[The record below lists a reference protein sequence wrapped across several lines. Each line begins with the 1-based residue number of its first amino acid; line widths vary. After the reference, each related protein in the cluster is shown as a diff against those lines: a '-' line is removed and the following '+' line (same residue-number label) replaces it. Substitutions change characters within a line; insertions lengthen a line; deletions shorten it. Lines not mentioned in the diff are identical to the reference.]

1 MGKKNG
7 SIWYIFV
14 YLVDV
19 LDYMGELMILNEF
32 VMFVLMGN

>member
-1 MGKKNG
+1 MGKNG